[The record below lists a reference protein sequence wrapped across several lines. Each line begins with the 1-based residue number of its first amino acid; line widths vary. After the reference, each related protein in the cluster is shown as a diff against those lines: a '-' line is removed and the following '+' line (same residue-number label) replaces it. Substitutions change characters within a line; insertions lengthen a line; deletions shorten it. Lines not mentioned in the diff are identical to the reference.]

1 MRKAKSRKEIE
12 RLLALPWTVELRR
25 NHDGTYFA
33 RVVEL
38 PGCMTEGADE
48 HEALRNLRR
57 AQTLWLDME
66 IARGA
71 SIPEPK
77 PSRQYSGKFTVRTSP
92 LVHRLAAETARR
104 LGVSL
109 NEFVSEALA
118 LAAGASGTTSATS
131 RDGQKKRQVQ
141 RRKSR
146 AGGRDATPKARTRGT
161 EWVEK
166 IDASGIPA
174 GRLTAIRASLVG
186 GATTGGVRCGGIE

>member
-71 SIPEPK
+71 SIPEPR

-104 LGVSL
+104 LKVSL

-118 LAAGASGTTSATS
+118 LAAGASSGTTAAN
-131 RDGQKKRQVQ
+131 RDG
-141 RRKSR
+141 RRKSK
-146 AGGRDATPKARTRGT
+146 AGRQPRTR
-161 EWVEK
+161 
-166 IDASGIPA
+166 A
-174 GRLTAIRASLVG
+174 
-186 GATTGGVRCGGIE
+186 